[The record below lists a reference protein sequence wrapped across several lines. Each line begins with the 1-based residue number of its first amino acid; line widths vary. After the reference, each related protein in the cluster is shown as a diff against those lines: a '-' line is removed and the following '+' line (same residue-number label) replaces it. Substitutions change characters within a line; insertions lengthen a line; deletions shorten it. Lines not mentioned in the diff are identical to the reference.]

1 MATVTQSH
9 IEAARERVLLNAETF
24 TDELSAACM
33 GRDHVQELTV
43 PLTRAHE
50 STLISGALLAAYRGD
65 TAKCQA
71 AMFELACRHVAANTE
86 YVHILAQRMAQ
97 DEELAEVGLP
107 EVIDSSFGEFLA
119 AASAA

>member
-1 MATVTQSH
+1 MNATH

-33 GRDHVQELTV
+33 GRDHVQELAA

-50 STLISGALLAAYRGD
+50 STLISGALLAAYRGE

-71 AMFELACRHVAANTE
+71 AMFELACRHVVANTE
-86 YVHILAQRMAQ
+86 YVQILAQRMAQ

-107 EVIDSSFGEFLA
+107 EVTESSFGEFME
-119 AASAA
+119 ASAA